1 MLFQRSPSQQLLA
14 SILCLLVLPAHAN
27 ESTPADLASEEVY
40 FQDMP
45 IVLTASRLSQPISEA
60 PSAMTVIDSE
70 MIKASGFRTVP
81 ELMQLVPGM
90 YVGYVDG
97 NTPVLSLHNSTDQY
111 SRQMQV
117 LIDGRSV
124 YMPPYGGVN
133 WADLPLLIDDIER
146 IEVVRGPSSASHG
159 TNSFYGVINIITR
172 DPSTENG
179 AGKLSIT
186 GGYAS
191 DAYAKLSGNGENF
204 DYRISAGYRSDGGY
218 SNTYLNDHNQTRIA
232 NFSGNYHPNGTD
244 SINVQLG
251 NSNGVYG
258 KGIVQTNNVTVPF
271 IRTDN
276 LFRDTTGDSDFQQ
289 INWLHIWSTNDESKL
304 TYSHTEDRTYDP
316 LLCLTPTVATLLQ
329 TGCVLFS
336 GGMNGTAQH
345 SVYGQR
351 DVLELQNTTQ
361 LGASNRL
368 VWGANTENDY
378 ASDVLLMRTNPTVK
392 SWSVFAH
399 DEWRINSKVIVNAG
413 TMFQDNGMGEQN
425 NSPRASLNY
434 HITPQHTLRFGISTA
449 TRSPTMMEQYI
460 NSNNSLFGGGYAP
473 PASPL
478 SSEHIISREIGY
490 IGEFPSLGMTLD
502 TRAYIDRVSDMI
514 LVDKCVDGAASNG
527 LAYCNNDS
535 WKNMGDS
542 EFKGVDMTVKFSW
555 DEKHSWLTAN
565 YAYQRATL
573 YLSSLPTQYLS
584 NVPTAYSSILGPDVQ
599 TYYQTQVI
607 NLFPQTV
614 DTNSGSLLIAQR
626 IADSWQLSAGY
637 YFRAPVRVLD
647 VSTDVTPETRMRR
660 LDMRLA
666 KTIKLD
672 KGRSVEVATVVQ
684 NVTQD
689 TYTKYDTLNAQTNVM
704 FLRRAWLTGTFNF

>member
-1 MLFQRSPSQQLLA
+1 MLFPACLFLSLSAQAADNPGLNVA
-14 SILCLLVLPAHAN
+14 SAEDYYL
-27 ESTPADLASEEVY
+27 
-40 FQDMP
+40 QDMP
-45 IVLTASRLSQPISEA
+45 VVLTASRLSQPLSEA
-60 PSAMTVIDSE
+60 PSAMTVIDRE

-133 WADLPLLIDDIER
+133 WADLPLMLEDIER

-172 DPSTENG
+172 DPSSENG
-179 AGKLSIT
+179 AGKVSVT

-191 DAYAKLSGNGENF
+191 DAYAKLSGIGEKF

-218 SNTYLNDHNQTRIA
+218 SNTNLNDHNQTRIA
-232 NFSGNYHPNGTD
+232 NFSGNYHPNSTD
-244 SINVQLG
+244 SIAMQLG
-251 NSNGVYG
+251 SSNGVYG
-258 KGIVQTNNVTVPF
+258 QGIMQTDGAGAGS

-276 LFRDTTGDSDFQQ
+276 LFRDTTGDSNYQQ
-289 INWLHIWSTNDESKL
+289 FTWLHIWPSNDESKL
-304 TYSHTEDRTYDP
+304 TYSHTEDHTFDP
-316 LLCLTPTVATLLQ
+316 LLCANVTHNCIVNGSV
-329 TGCVLFS
+329 TGTS
-336 GGMNGTAQH
+336 QH

-351 DVLELQNTTQ
+351 DVLELQNTNQ
-361 LGASNRL
+361 LSDSNRM
-368 VWGANTENDY
+368 VWGANTEYDY
-378 ASDVLLMRTNPTVK
+378 ASDSLLLQTNPTVK

-399 DEWRINSKVIVNAG
+399 DEWRINSKVILNAG
-413 TMFQDNGMGEQN
+413 TMFEDNGMGNQS
-425 NSPRASLNY
+425 NSPRASINY
-434 HITPQHTLRFGISTA
+434 HITPQHTVRFGISTA

-460 NSNNSLFGGGYAP
+460 NANNGLFGGQYAP
-473 PASPL
+473 PVAPVTP
-478 SSEHIISREIGY
+478 EKIISREIGY
-490 IGEFPSLGMTLD
+490 IGEFPSLGLTLD
-502 TRAYIDRVSDMI
+502 TRAYIDRESDMI
-514 LVDKCVDGAASNG
+514 LVDKCVDGAASDG
-527 LAYCNNDS
+527 LAYCNQDS
-535 WKNMGDS
+535 WQNMGEA
-542 EFKGVDMTVKFSW
+542 EFKGVDVTLKFSW

-573 YLSSLPTQYLS
+573 NLSSSPTEYFS

-599 TYYQTQVI
+599 TFYQTQFI
-607 NLFPQTV
+607 NMFPQTV
-614 DTNSGSLLIAQR
+614 DTNSGSLLISQR

-647 VSTDVTPETRMRR
+647 VAPDVTPETRMRR

-666 KTIKLD
+666 KTFKLE
-672 KGRSVEVATVVQ
+672 KNRSVEIAAIVQ
-684 NVTQD
+684 NVSQD
-689 TYTKYDTLNAQTNVM
+689 TYTKYDTLNAETQVM
-704 FLRRAWLTGTFNF
+704 FLRRGWMTVTFNF

>member
-218 SNTYLNDHNQTRIA
+218 SNTYLNDHNQTGIA

-244 SINVQLG
+244 S
-251 NSNGVYG
+251 
-258 KGIVQTNNVTVPF
+258 
-271 IRTDN
+271 
-276 LFRDTTGDSDFQQ
+276 
-289 INWLHIWSTNDESKL
+289 
-304 TYSHTEDRTYDP
+304 
-316 LLCLTPTVATLLQ
+316 
-329 TGCVLFS
+329 
-336 GGMNGTAQH
+336 
-345 SVYGQR
+345 
-351 DVLELQNTTQ
+351 
-361 LGASNRL
+361 
-368 VWGANTENDY
+368 
-378 ASDVLLMRTNPTVK
+378 
-392 SWSVFAH
+392 
-399 DEWRINSKVIVNAG
+399 
-413 TMFQDNGMGEQN
+413 
-425 NSPRASLNY
+425 
-434 HITPQHTLRFGISTA
+434 
-449 TRSPTMMEQYI
+449 
-460 NSNNSLFGGGYAP
+460 
-473 PASPL
+473 
-478 SSEHIISREIGY
+478 
-490 IGEFPSLGMTLD
+490 
-502 TRAYIDRVSDMI
+502 
-514 LVDKCVDGAASNG
+514 
-527 LAYCNNDS
+527 
-535 WKNMGDS
+535 
-542 EFKGVDMTVKFSW
+542 
-555 DEKHSWLTAN
+555 
-565 YAYQRATL
+565 
-573 YLSSLPTQYLS
+573 
-584 NVPTAYSSILGPDVQ
+584 
-599 TYYQTQVI
+599 
-607 NLFPQTV
+607 
-614 DTNSGSLLIAQR
+614 
-626 IADSWQLSAGY
+626 
-637 YFRAPVRVLD
+637 
-647 VSTDVTPETRMRR
+647 
-660 LDMRLA
+660 
-666 KTIKLD
+666 
-672 KGRSVEVATVVQ
+672 
-684 NVTQD
+684 
-689 TYTKYDTLNAQTNVM
+689 
-704 FLRRAWLTGTFNF
+704 

>member
-1 MLFQRSPSQQLLA
+1 MLA
-14 SILCLLVLPAHAN
+14 SWFLFLAMPAQGAEN
-27 ESTPADLASEEVY
+27 APLNAAAEDYY

-45 IVLTASRLSQPISEA
+45 VVLTASRLSQPLSEA
-60 PSAMTVIDSE
+60 PSAMTVIDRE

-124 YMPPYGGVN
+124 YMPPLGGVN

-172 DPSTENG
+172 DVSSETG
-179 AGKLSIT
+179 SGRLSLT

-191 DAYAKLSGNGENF
+191 DASAKFNRIGEQF

-251 NSNGVYG
+251 SSNGVYG
-258 KGIVQTNNVTVPF
+258 MGIVQTTGQNAGI

-276 LFRDTTGDSDFQQ
+276 LFRDTTANSDFQLLS
-289 INWLHIWSTNDESKL
+289 WLHIWPTNDESKL
-304 TYSHTEDRTYDP
+304 TYSHTADSTFDP
-316 LLCLTPTVATLLQ
+316 LLCINPATILTAVTNILVQ
-329 TGCVLFS
+329 DGCVLIK
-336 GGMNGTAQH
+336 GGFNGTAQY

-351 DVLELQNTTQ
+351 DVLELQNTSQ
-361 LGASNRL
+361 LGDNNRL
-368 VWGANTENDY
+368 VWGANTEQDY
-378 ASDVLLMRTNPTVK
+378 ASDPLLLHSNTTVK

-399 DEWRINSKVIVNAG
+399 DEWRISPKAIFNLG
-413 TMFQDNGMGEQN
+413 TMFEDNGMGYQT

-434 HITPQHTLRFGISTA
+434 HLTPLHTLRFGISTA
-449 TRSPTMMEQYI
+449 TRSPAMMEQYI
-460 NSNNSLFGGGYAP
+460 DANNALFGGGYAP
-473 PASPL
+473 PATPL
-478 SSEHIISREIGY
+478 SPEEIVSREIGY
-490 IGEFPSLGMTLD
+490 MGEFPSLGMTLD
-502 TRAYIDRVSDMI
+502 TRVYIDEVNDMI
-514 LVDKCVDGAASNG
+514 LPDNCVDGNN
-527 LAYCNNDS
+527 CNVGS
-535 WKNMGDS
+535 WKNMGS
-542 EFKGVDMTVKFSW
+542 AEFKGFDATLKYSW
-555 DEKHSWLTAN
+555 DEKHSSLTAN

-573 YLSSLPTQYLS
+573 FLSSLPTSYFNTVANAGSGNL
-584 NVPTAYSSILGPDVQ
+584 PLTVQ
-599 TYYQTQVI
+599 PFYQSEIIAT
-607 NLFPQTV
+607 FPQSV
-614 DTNSGSLLIAQR
+614 DSNGGSLLLSQR

-637 YFRAPVRVLD
+637 YFSAPVRVLD
-647 VSTDVTPETRMRR
+647 VTTDLPAQSRMRR

-666 KTIKLD
+666 KTFKLEN
-672 KGRSVEVATVVQ
+672 GRIVEVAAVVQ

-689 TYTKYDTLNAQTNVM
+689 AYTKYDTLGAETNVL
-704 FLRRAWLTGTFNF
+704 FTRRGWLTASLNF